1 MKTNLLLRKKYNQTG
16 YYEHM
21 RSPNLEVHCL
31 YVDGISSDY
40 IPESLSISA
49 CLSLFFHLCAC
60 VSPQRMI
67 MEKQEKRTICSD
79 VQESPTAIINKLFK
93 AHHQSSKEISTLKKM
108 LTQRDQEIGILDKNS
123 LKFLWQDFSY

>member
-1 MKTNLLLRKKYNQTG
+1 
-16 YYEHM
+16 
-21 RSPNLEVHCL
+21 
-31 YVDGISSDY
+31 
-40 IPESLSISA
+40 
-49 CLSLFFHLCAC
+49 
-60 VSPQRMI
+60 

-108 LTQRDQEIGILDKNS
+108 LTQRDQEISILDKNS